1 MKTTQLFASV
11 LSLALLVGCADAP
24 TAALEAREATPRF
37 THGHYVYLSGPDSI
51 DTNGSYTFYAAT
63 HALVE
68 PTFTWYQRYC
78 PTSDVASCTAVWG
91 YVTSN
96 TYYTPYDGKITR
108 SLSVDC
114 SGDGQKSYQLQVRAK
129 GWVAPEVS
137 DIHVTR
143 LCTPEPL

>member
-1 MKTTQLFASV
+1 MKPPQLVCAV
-11 LSLALLVGCADAP
+11 LSLVLLAGCADTP
-24 TAALEAREATPRF
+24 TAALDVRNATPRF
-37 THGHYVYLSGPDSI
+37 TGGHSVSLSGPSTI
-51 DTNGSYTFYAAT
+51 YTNGSYTFYAQT
-63 HALVE
+63 NALIE

-78 PTSDVASCTAVWG
+78 PTSDVGSCTASWG

-129 GWVAPEVS
+129 GWAAAEVS
-137 DIHVTR
+137 DIHVTQ
-143 LCTPEPL
+143 LCAPEPL